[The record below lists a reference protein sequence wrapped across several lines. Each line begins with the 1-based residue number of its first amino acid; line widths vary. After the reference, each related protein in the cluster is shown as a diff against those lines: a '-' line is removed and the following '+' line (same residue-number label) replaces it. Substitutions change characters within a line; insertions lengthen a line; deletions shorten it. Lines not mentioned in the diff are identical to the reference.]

1 MLQVA
6 LISLPNETY
15 NPIFMKAYG
24 SFCIRIWHIKFDE
37 FTKNEKNCRMYLCG
51 EPTLQATHDISM
63 SLHRTYESC
72 DLHRT
77 HSTVPECLTFYV
89 HSSVHL
95 EGWGW
100 GSQGGIRQRVRC
112 TISRYPRVGEYIA
125 ALAGWGAPIKTTR
138 DNNRGAL
145 AFKPLETRHHFLHW
159 IQQSSVPTPW
169 FAHFEMC
176 NQSSQPINWQE
187 GVHRQHHVPCT
198 TSLGYYS
205 QKFETWARA
214 SP

>member
-1 MLQVA
+1 
-6 LISLPNETY
+6 
-15 NPIFMKAYG
+15 
-24 SFCIRIWHIKFDE
+24 
-37 FTKNEKNCRMYLCG
+37 MYLCG

-89 HSSVHL
+89 HWSVHL

-125 ALAGWGAPIKTTR
+125 ALAGWGAELRPRRLGITT
-138 DNNRGAL
+138 
-145 AFKPLETRHHFLHW
+145 EVHLHSNLW
-159 IQQSSVPTPW
+159 KLGITFSIEYIQQSSVPTPW
-169 FAHFEMC
+169 FAHLEMC
-176 NQSSQPINWQE
+176 NQSSQPVNWQE

-198 TSLGYYS
+198 TSLGYSS